1 MTTAPGP
8 RPYSSPR
15 RARQAA
21 QTRAEV
27 VAAATRLFL
36 ERGWNGTTM
45 AAVAAEAE
53 VAVDTVYAGFTSKA
67 GLLAAA
73 KDVAK
78 LGDEEPIPLMERPEF
93 AALDRGSRLDR
104 IEVSASL
111 IAEINARTRAM
122 DAVWREAAAGDP
134 RLAQQLRDREE
145 GRRQDLAEGLQRVL
159 GRAVDEQLLDTVW
172 VLTGPE
178 TWAKLHDERG
188 WSTTTYRRWL
198 AGLLDSLL
206 PAAGSGTAGQPGPLD
221 PAAPDTP
228 AERPLT

>member
-1 MTTAPGP
+1 
-8 RPYSSPR
+8 
-15 RARQAA
+15 
-21 QTRAEV
+21 

-53 VAVDTVYAGFTSKA
+53 VAVDTVYSGFTSKA

-78 LGDEEPIPLMERPEF
+78 VGDEEPIPLMERPGF
-93 AALDRGSRLDR
+93 AALDRGSRRDR
-104 IEVSASL
+104 IEVAAGL

-122 DAVWREAAAGDP
+122 DAVWRQAAAGDP
-134 RLAQQLRDREE
+134 GLAQQLRDRER
-145 GRRQDLAEGLQRVL
+145 GRRQDLADGLGRVL
-159 GRAVDEQLLDTVW
+159 GHAVDEQLLDTVW

-188 WSTTTYRRWL
+188 WSTTAYRRWL
-198 AGLLDSLL
+198 AGLLDTLL
-206 PAAGSGTAGQPGPLD
+206 PSAGAAAADRPGPPA
-221 PAAPDTP
+221 PAAPDVP
-228 AERPLT
+228 ARGPVT